1 MFDWPVALASL
12 IAETDICAYW
22 IPISSVPHSPKV
34 LPSKPTNEE
43 LCTLYENVKNEW
55 VLLDMRETRNMLLS
69 SSDFRVVSDY
79 PNRDKW
85 LIYRQKLRDLPIN
98 WTPETPF
105 PEEPN

>member
-1 MFDWPVALASL
+1 MDYRRVLGQFFPNKNYYCEDTYESL
-12 IAETDICAYW
+12 VWWETDI
-22 IPISSVPHSPKV
+22 P
-34 LPSKPTNEE
+34 KPTNEE
-43 LCTLYENVKNEW
+43 LCALYENVKNEW